1 MSFPKVKIEV
11 DGQHGVEA
19 RGHNTGREL
28 VRASANFH
36 GTDAL
41 PAKNGRNGGSVR
53 VELRIRPGGGLIAF
67 DPDTAESRHVSVGE
81 DLFLSA
87 RGGNGEDGG
96 TGGDGKTG
104 SRGYNGQGATQHSDA
119 TRGGDGGPGGK

>member
-1 MSFPKVKIEV
+1 MSYPKVKIVV

-19 RGHNTGREL
+19 RGHNTSREL
-28 VRASANFH
+28 VRASGNFH
-36 GTDAL
+36 GADAL
-41 PAKNGRNGGSVR
+41 PAENGRNGGTIR
-53 VELRIRPGGGLIAF
+53 VELQIRPGGGLIAF
-67 DPDTAESRHVSVGE
+67 DPDTAGSRHVSVGQ

-87 RGGNGEDGG
+87 RGGDGEDGG

-104 SRGYNGQGATQHSDA
+104 SKGYNGQDATQDSDA